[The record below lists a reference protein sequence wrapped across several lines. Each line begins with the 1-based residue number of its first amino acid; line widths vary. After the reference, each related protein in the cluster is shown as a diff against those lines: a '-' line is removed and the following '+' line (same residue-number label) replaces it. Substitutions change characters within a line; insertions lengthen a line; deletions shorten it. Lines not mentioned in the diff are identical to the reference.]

1 MRRIPV
7 RSELCGWA
15 GKRLGQTGPR
25 SLARPHPPDRLSL
38 YCILPPVQ
46 LYCPSVELYWSPA
59 PLCFLSWCLVA
70 AAPPL
75 NIRHLQH
82 SNPLNCATVHSNCI
96 SAEKLC
102 VCRYPLSRLLC
113 NASVSGILTIPIPPR
128 CIEGMPPMS
137 SMPSMPASV
146 IFTMYLCVCRTD
158 NLATHPLLR

>member
-1 MRRIPV
+1 MRRLPV

-15 GKRLGQTGPR
+15 GKRPGQTGPR

-38 YCILPPVQ
+38 YCILPPVE

-82 SNPLNCATVHSNCI
+82 SNPLNCATVQLCAPIRSNPLRCAFKLYFSMEALLYLAQDSTCI
-96 SAEKLC
+96 IT
-102 VCRYPLSRLLC
+102 LSYYDT
-113 NASVSGILTIPIPPR
+113 SWPIQ
-128 CIEGMPPMS
+128 IIWYDIS
-137 SMPSMPASV
+137 S
-146 IFTMYLCVCRTD
+146 
-158 NLATHPLLR
+158 H